1 MKIYAY
7 RGRCNLCGA
16 NVRRLREDQSL
27 TQDQLAAR
35 LQLLDLPLTQKA
47 ISRIETG
54 ERVVADYEL
63 VLIAKALQV
72 SVNRLLDD
80 MV

>member
-1 MKIYAY
+1 MKIYTY
-7 RGRCNLCGA
+7 HGRCNLCGA
-16 NVRRLREDQSL
+16 NVRQLREDQSL

-35 LQLLDLPLTQKA
+35 LQVMDLPLTQKA

-54 ERVVADYEL
+54 ERVVADFEL
-63 VLIAKALQV
+63 VLIAEALQV

-80 MV
+80 KC